1 MDTTLA
7 VLFTSAIGIGFLHTL
22 FGIDHSLPFVVLAR
36 AQKWTLRKTLAIT
49 GLCGLGH
56 VLSSAFLGTAGV
68 VLGLAI
74 KRLEWIESTRGT
86 AAGWALILFGIAYA
100 GWSFARRRRRHRHSH
115 AHGDQAHSHEHTTPS
130 HSHGSMNPVAF
141 TAWSL
146 FVIFVLGP
154 CEPLIPLL
162 IVPAVSHGV
171 WAAAIVGLAFGTTT
185 IATML
190 GVVTIG
196 YAGSHLTLFKRLEPH
211 THVLAGLGIS
221 VSGVAIIALGL

>member
-1 MDTTLA
+1 MDTTL
-7 VLFTSAIGIGFLHTL
+7 VVILTSAIGVGFLHAL

-36 AQKWTLRKTLAIT
+36 AQKWTLKKTLAIT

-56 VLSSAFLGTAGV
+56 VLSSAFLGAAGV
-68 VLGLAI
+68 VLGLAV
-74 KRLEWIESTRGT
+74 KRLEWIESTRGS
-86 AAGWALILFGIAYA
+86 AAGWALIVFGIAYT
-100 GWSFARRRRRHRHSH
+100 GWSFARRRRHHRHSH
-115 AHGDQAHSHEHTTPS
+115 AHGDTAHSHEHTTPS
-130 HSHGSMNPVAF
+130 HSHGAMNPVAF

-171 WAAAIVGLAFGTTT
+171 WSAAAVGLVFGTTT

-190 GVVTIG
+190 GVVAIG
-196 YAGSHLTLFKRLEPH
+196 YAGAHLSVFKRIEPY
-211 THVLAGLGIS
+211 THVLAGLAIS
-221 VSGVAIIALGL
+221 VSGVAIMALGL